1 MSARRRERWYSM
13 EGQRRI
19 HRSALESTKG
29 PRHLISL
36 VVLLALTLIAM
47 RQVSDPKRVGRVA
60 SAVGLLPSGKT
71 ASDTLSSE
79 QEKVPENAISPQP
92 IHSNEKTDG
101 SQAQEDPKL
110 AATKAWILVSSSPDI
125 ESQAQ
130 ILSRLLD
137 AAPANLVSNL
147 AFEYLIAK
155 SSEIPMMELNENE
168 VKERTAWLG
177 DSKKQIL
184 RWTEL
189 SESLSRDHSLL
200 TNLWK
205 LFDRLSEP
213 IAEEDLAPPEL
224 KDSFKAF
231 QLALD
236 RALLNQFADNT
247 PWRSSDRVPLMR
259 TTQRAVSIG
268 EAVKDG
274 TLVPEALPS
283 VAIPQLMGDTDSLRG
298 RTVRIAGQIALVDQ
312 AASLTVADPRISDYG
327 VLWLRPDDGS
337 NQPIIVHVP
346 KSLAIPDE
354 ELAKD
359 RSVIVS
365 GIVAK
370 RRAYASNRGGEIAPV
385 VVAAHIQA
393 FDPAAPIAFAG
404 LTEEQRK
411 SASIWQQ
418 PLPVKRWTPPADIS
432 GALERIEQRIGPRIK
447 PIEALVAEQSLDD
460 PNFVEALACD
470 QAVQATLDGLQ
481 RVTDEVQLAADPTGQ
496 GRRLKDSRIRECRGL
511 ITQVRR
517 VPIEK
522 EPFPGWPWKEVYV
535 CSLEPHPADEP
546 NSSCMIMTQHVP
558 SQWLRTSELRQPV
571 IARGLAFDVANAK
584 AKTLLISPAVQW
596 REEATAASSDSTATV
611 GDSTSYAPTLPAG
624 WTALLKRGWNLDW
637 IDTIEGLQGKPMTA
651 RESQAF
657 YSMLGCSKQPFD
669 AAQIAGLETPKGKE
683 TANNQTLSVMQ
694 SIQRAETRKSKRD
707 APGQDAA
714 SSGYRVKGVAEVR
727 RVQRVDVRNPQEQ
740 QWLGADHYYQLDG
753 FADIGNSRIT
763 IRYDESVEPIV
774 FEKEFP
780 VTLVALKVPDSL
792 LVDAADAIPGE
803 AQAWYPRTRVSVSG
817 WFYRMWRF
825 KTTQVSEAT
834 NNKEAQQGPLLVIDR
849 FDDPP
854 ARQVSGASN
863 TSPQW
868 IAITTLAIGI
878 VGGLWI
884 LRQVRQELQS
894 GRRKR

>member
-1 MSARRRERWYSM
+1 MTARRRERWYSM

-79 QEKVPENAISPQP
+79 QEKVPEKAISPQP
-92 IHSNEKTDG
+92 VHSNEKTDG

-155 SSEIPMMELNENE
+155 SSEIPMMELSENE

-393 FDPAAPIAFAG
+393 FDPGAPIAFAG

-432 GALERIEQRIGPRIK
+432 GALERIEQRIGARIK

-460 PNFVEALACD
+460 PNFVDALACD

-481 RVTDEVQLAADPTGQ
+481 RVTDEVQLAADPRGQ
-496 GRRLKDSRIRECRGL
+496 GRGPKDSRIRECRGL

-535 CSLEPHPADEP
+535 CSFEPGPADEP

-596 REEATAASSDSTATV
+596 REEATAASSDSAATG

-657 YSMLGCSKQPFD
+657 YSMLRCSKQPFN
-669 AAQIAGLETPKGKE
+669 AGQIAGLETSEGKE
-683 TANNQTLSVMQ
+683 TENNQTLSVMQ

-714 SSGYRVKGVAEVR
+714 SSGYRVKGIAEVR
-727 RVQRVDVRNPQEQ
+727 RVQRVDVRNPEEQ

>member
-1 MSARRRERWYSM
+1 MAARRRERWYSM

-60 SAVGLLPSGKT
+60 SAVGLLPSQTTDANALTKKNVPKPLATPNQIVTDGA
-71 ASDTLSSE
+71 ASK
-79 QEKVPENAISPQP
+79 EKVAR
-92 IHSNEKTDG
+92 T
-101 SQAQEDPKL
+101 
-110 AATKAWILVSSSPDI
+110 LVSADAEI

-130 ILSRLLD
+130 ILYHLLD
-137 AAPANLVSNL
+137 GAPTSVVSNL
-147 AFEYLIAK
+147 AFEYLIAPD
-155 SSEIPMMELNENE
+155 SQLTPSELSEKDLKDRAE
-168 VKERTAWLG
+168 WL
-177 DSKKQIL
+177 DSSKKQVL

-189 SESLSRDHSLL
+189 TESVSREHSQLSNLGELLEQLSESIDARD
-200 TNLWK
+200 
-205 LFDRLSEP
+205 SE
-213 IAEEDLAPPEL
+213 AAV
-224 KDSFKAF
+224 SHQAF
-231 QLALD
+231 LLALD
-236 RALLNQFADNT
+236 RVLLSQLSDNT
-247 PWRSSDRVPLMR
+247 PWRSSDRIPLMR
-259 TTQRAVSIG
+259 LTQRAVDIG
-268 EAVKDG
+268 GAIAKGELA
-274 TLVPEALPS
+274 PEILPTIS
-283 VAIPQLMGDTDSLRG
+283 IPQMMGDTDSLRG
-298 RTVRIAGQIALVDQ
+298 RAVRIAGRIALVDK
-312 AASLTVADPRISDYG
+312 AASMTVADPRISDYG

-346 KSLAIPDE
+346 KSLEIPDE
-354 ELAKD
+354 EVQQD
-359 RSVIVS
+359 RSIIVS

-370 RRAYASNRGGEIAPV
+370 RRAYASNRGGDIAPV

-393 FDPAAPIAFAG
+393 FDPGAQQAFAG
-404 LTEEQRK
+404 LTGEQKK
-411 SASIWQQ
+411 SAILWQQ

-432 GALERIEQRIGPRIK
+432 GALERIEQRIGARIK
-447 PIEALVAEQSLDD
+447 PIEDLIAELSLDE
-460 PNFVEALACD
+460 PNVLDALACS
-470 QAVQATLDGLQ
+470 QIVQATLDGLQ
-481 RVTDEVQLAADPTGQ
+481 RVTDEVQLAADAAGQ
-496 GRRLKDSRIRECRGL
+496 GRRPKDFRIRECRGL

-535 CSLEPHPADEP
+535 CSLEPGPADEP
-546 NSSCMIMTQHVP
+546 NSSSMIIAQHVP

-571 IARGLAFDVANAK
+571 IARGLAFDVANAN
-584 AKTLLISPAVQW
+584 AKTLLISPTVQW
-596 REEATAASSDSTATV
+596 REETTAASSDSTATD
-611 GDSTSYAPTLPAG
+611 GGSTSYAPTLPAG
-624 WTALLKRGWNLDW
+624 WSALLKRGWNLEW

-657 YSMLGCSKQPFD
+657 YSMLRCSKQPFD
-669 AAQIAGLETPKGKE
+669 AAQLAGLETPMGKE
-683 TANNQTLSVMQ
+683 TANNQILSVMQ

-714 SSGYRVKGVAEVR
+714 SSGYRIQGVAEVR
-727 RVQRVDVRNPQEQ
+727 RVQRIDVRKPEEQ

-792 LVDAADAIPGE
+792 LVDAGNAIPGE
-803 AQAWYPRTRVSVSG
+803 AQAWYPRTRISVSG

-834 NNKEAQQGPLLVIDR
+834 NDKEAQQGPLLVIDR
-849 FDDPP
+849 FDAPP
-854 ARQVSGASN
+854 ARQVSSASN

-868 IAITTLAIGI
+868 VAITTIAIGI

-884 LRQVRQELQS
+884 LRQVRQGLQT

>member
-1 MSARRRERWYSM
+1 M

-47 RQVSDPKRVGRVA
+47 RQVSDPQRVGKVA
-60 SAVGLLPSGKT
+60 SAVGLLPSELTKANASAVQNGLQPVATSKQNPT
-71 ASDTLSSE
+71 AGPASEETRTL
-79 QEKVPENAISPQP
+79 ISPDA
-92 IHSNEKTDG
+92 E
-101 SQAQEDPKL
+101 
-110 AATKAWILVSSSPDI
+110 I

-130 ILSRLLD
+130 ILYHLLD
-137 AAPANLVSNL
+137 GAPSNVVSHL
-147 AFEYLIAK
+147 AFEHLIAPD
-155 SSEIPMMELNENE
+155 SQLAPSELSEKDL
-168 VKERTAWLG
+168 KERAEWLSS
-177 DSKKQIL
+177 SKKQIL

-189 SESLSRDHSLL
+189 TESVSREHTHLSNLGKLL
-200 TNLWK
+200 
-205 LFDRLSEP
+205 DRLSEP
-213 IAEEDLAPPEL
+213 IDAE
-224 KDSFKAF
+224 DSDTTISYQAF

-236 RALLNQFADNT
+236 RALLTQMSDNT
-247 PWRSSDRVPLMR
+247 PWRSSDRIPLMR
-259 TTQRAVSIG
+259 LTQRAVDIG
-268 EAVKDG
+268 DAIAKGE
-274 TLVPEALPS
+274 LLPEMLPAIS
-283 VAIPQLMGDTDSLRG
+283 IPQVMGDTDSLRG
-298 RTVRIAGQIALVDQ
+298 RAVRIAGRVALVDQ
-312 AASLTVADPRISDYG
+312 AASLTVADPRIRDYG

-354 ELAKD
+354 EVQQD
-359 RSVIVS
+359 RSIIVS

-370 RRAYASNRGGEIAPV
+370 RRAYASNRGGDIAPV

-393 FDPAAPIAFAG
+393 FDPGDQKTFAG
-404 LTEEQRK
+404 FTEEQKR
-411 SASIWQQ
+411 SASTQQ
-418 PLPVKRWTPPADIS
+418 QSLAVKRWTPPADIS
-432 GALERIEQRIGPRIK
+432 GALERIEQRVGARIK
-447 PIEALVAEQSLDD
+447 PIEDLIAELSLDE
-460 PNFVEALACD
+460 PNTLDALACN
-470 QAVQATLDGLQ
+470 QVVQATLDGLQ
-481 RVTDEVQLAADPTGQ
+481 RVTDEVQLAADAAGQ
-496 GRRLKDSRIRECRGL
+496 GRRLKDSRIRECRGW

-535 CSLEPHPADEP
+535 CSFEPSPADEP
-546 NSSCMIMTQHVP
+546 NSSCMIIAQHVP
-558 SQWLRTSELRQPV
+558 SQWLRTSEVRQPV
-571 IARGLAFDVANAK
+571 TARGLAFNVANAN
-584 AKTLLISPAVQW
+584 AKTLLISPTVQW
-596 REEATAASSDSTATV
+596 REESTAI
-611 GDSTSYAPTLPAG
+611 GGESTSYAPTLTAG
-624 WTALLKRGWNLDW
+624 WTALLKRGWNLEW
-637 IDTIEGLQGKPMTA
+637 IDTIEGLQGKPLTA

-657 YSMLGCSKQPFD
+657 YSMLRCSKQPFD
-669 AAQIAGLETPKGKE
+669 AAQLAGLETPMGKE
-683 TANNQTLSVMQ
+683 TANNQILSVMQ
-694 SIQRAETRKSKRD
+694 SIQRAETRKNKRD

-714 SSGYRVKGVAEVR
+714 SSGYRIQGVAEVR
-727 RVQRVDVRNPQEQ
+727 RVQRIDVRKPEEQ

-780 VTLVALKVPDSL
+780 VTLVAVKVPDSL
-792 LVDAADAIPGE
+792 LVDAGNAIPGE

-834 NNKEAQQGPLLVIDR
+834 NDKEAQQGPLLVIDR
-849 FDDPP
+849 FDAPP
-854 ARQVSGASN
+854 ARQVSSASN

-868 IAITTLAIGI
+868 VAITTIAIGI

-884 LRQVRQELQS
+884 LRQVRQGLQT